1 MAEKK
6 VKAATTKKEKK
17 VVAKAPKTTKK
28 EVKAPKVEAKAASEN
43 MPSLEELS
51 KEFVI
56 NRFAL
61 KSGDTGSPEVQVAIL
76 TFKVVKLQSHLTENP
91 KDNHSRRGL
100 LKIVSKRRRILN
112 YLKDKDEARFGMV
125 EDKIKTFQQH
135 YSA

>member
-6 VKAATTKKEKK
+6 TKKVAAKATPKKSVKPAKPVKA
-17 VVAKAPKTTKK
+17 VK
-28 EVKAPKVEAKAASEN
+28 EVKEVKKVKVVKAPGID
-43 MPSLEELS
+43 ELS
-51 KEFVI
+51 KQHVI
-56 NRFAL
+56 DDFAL

-76 TFKVVKLQSHLTENP
+76 TFKVVKLQQHLGQNP

-112 YLKDKDEARFGMV
+112 YLKEKDEGRFTGL
-125 EDKIKTFQQH
+125 EEKIKTFQQH

>member
-1 MAEKK
+1 MADKK
-6 VKAATTKKEKK
+6 VKAAAPKK
-17 VVAKAPKTTKK
+17 VVVKAPKAPKKK
-28 EVKAPKVEAKAASEN
+28 EVKAVKPVGDN

-100 LKIVSKRRRILN
+100 LKIVSKRRRIMN

>member
-1 MAEKK
+1 M
-6 VKAATTKKEKK
+6 VVKKEKK
-17 VVAKAPKTTKK
+17 TVAKTPKAPKKEVKK
-28 EVKAPKVEAKAASEN
+28 EVKPVKAPKVEAKASN
-43 MPSLEELS
+43 DKMPSLEELS

-76 TFKVVKLQSHLTENP
+76 TFKVVKLQNHLTENP

-112 YLKDKDEARFGMV
+112 YLKDKDEARFGTV
-125 EDKIKTFQQH
+125 EEKIKTFQQH